1 MRQPQLALL
10 TSQHAFD
17 DTGRLYD
24 KTGRLTNWWTNAT
37 AARFDEL
44 RQCVIDQYADY
55 YVTGPDGKRWHVNV
69 RRAVDRAR

>member
-1 MRQPQLALL
+1 MRPPQSAGL
-10 TSQHAFD
+10 TWQHAFD
-17 DTGRLYD
+17 ETGRLYD

-55 YVTGPDGKRWHVNV
+55 YVTGADGQRWHVNV
-69 RRAVDRAR
+69 RRIVARSV

>member
-1 MRQPQLALL
+1 MA
-10 TSQHAFD
+10 QHAFD

-24 KTGRLTNWWTNAT
+24 KTGRLTNWWTNGT

-44 RQCVIDQYADY
+44 RQCVIDQYAEY

-69 RRAVDRAR
+69 CCCATRRH